1 MSMESDLV
9 ALLKTLCPRVFP
21 DVAPE
26 ATTKPYITWQGLG
39 GETARFVDNTAADK
53 RNTLMQINVW
63 SATRKEANTLARA
76 IESAITA
83 SPAFV
88 ATPEGEP
95 ASVHEEDTGLYGA
108 IQRYSIWSAR

>member
-1 MSMESDLV
+1 MSMESDLST
-9 ALLKTLCPRVFP
+9 LLKTIFPRVYP
-21 DVAPE
+21 DLAPVG
-26 ATTKPYITWQGLG
+26 TVTPYVTWQAIG
-39 GETARFVDNTAADK
+39 GTAIRFGDGSAPDK

-76 IESAITA
+76 IEAAITA

>member
-1 MSMESDLV
+1 MEVDLV
-9 ALLKTLCPRVFP
+9 ALLKTQCAQTFP
-21 DVAPE
+21 DIAPQDV
-26 ATTKPYITWQGLG
+26 KPPYVTWQAIG
-39 GETARFVDNTAADK
+39 GESRYALNNTPIDK

-76 IESAITA
+76 IEAAVTA

>member
-1 MSMESDLV
+1 MEVDLV
-9 ALLKTLCPRVFP
+9 ALLKTQCPKVYP
-21 DVAPE
+21 DIAPQD
-26 ATTKPYITWQGLG
+26 TTPPYVTWQGLG
-39 GETARFVDNTAADK
+39 GESRYTLNNTPIDK

-63 SATRKEANTLARA
+63 SATRKEATTLARA
-76 IESAITA
+76 IEAAVTA

>member
-1 MSMESDLV
+1 MRADVPGHCAAGHCAALRHMAEPGRESRY
-9 ALLKTLCPRVFP
+9 TL
-21 DVAPE
+21 
-26 ATTKPYITWQGLG
+26 
-39 GETARFVDNTAADK
+39 DNTPIDK

>member
-1 MSMESDLV
+1 MEVDLV
-9 ALLKTLCPRVFP
+9 ALLKTQCAQTYP
-21 DVAPE
+21 DIAPQDI
-26 ATTKPYITWQGLG
+26 APPYITWQSLG
-39 GETARFVDNTAADK
+39 GESRYTLDNTPIDK

>member
-1 MSMESDLV
+1 MMEADLNT
-9 ALLKTLCPRVFP
+9 LLKAICSRVFP
-21 DVAPE
+21 DVAPSGT
-26 ATTKPYITWQGLG
+26 ALPYVTWQSLG
-39 GETARFVDNTAADK
+39 GESRYTLANTPIDK

-76 IESAITA
+76 IESAVTA
-83 SPAFV
+83 SPTFV